1 MPHALTTADRDGL
14 PNSEF
19 ALPATRQFPI
29 PDAHHAKLALEQ
41 LSRETPADQRA
52 IKRAVG
58 KRFPAA
64 LKAYEAKHAAAAARH
79 KRA

>member
-1 MPHALTTADRDGL
+1 VGIGEPPAPRYAEACPTHSPP
-14 PNSEF
+14 PN
-19 ALPATRQFPI
+19 